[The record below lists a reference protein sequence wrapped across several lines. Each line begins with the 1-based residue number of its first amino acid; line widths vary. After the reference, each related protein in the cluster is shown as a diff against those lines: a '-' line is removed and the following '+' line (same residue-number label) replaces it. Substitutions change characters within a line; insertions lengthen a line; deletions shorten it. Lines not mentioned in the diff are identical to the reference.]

1 MTSPHMIIPIAA
13 VVRLPVA
20 VRLSTVGM
28 LYNVIAAARL
38 QSNIFRNSLK
48 HFRKPDMA
56 QFVSVAVDYKPAR
69 L

>member
-1 MTSPHMIIPIAA
+1 MIIPIAVV
-13 VVRLPVA
+13 VVRSSPVA

-28 LYNVIAAARL
+28 LYNVIPAARL